1 MNQFKSI
8 IFKIATFF
16 TIVMGIHTSSY
27 GQFEQVFPSEYV
39 SSIDHISF
47 HESGLA
53 IALLE
58 CDGLMRSTD
67 HGNSWTYVEIAGMA
81 SQNNI
86 IFIDNDPKKILI
98 SGSY

>member
-1 MNQFKSI
+1 
-8 IFKIATFF
+8 
-16 TIVMGIHTSSY
+16 
-27 GQFEQVFPSEYV
+27 V
-39 SSIDHISF
+39 SSIDHITF

-53 IALLE
+53 VALLE
-58 CDGLMRSTD
+58 CDGIMRSTD

-98 SGSY
+98 LVFGGLRNMVHIVWLLPFTDKNVWKN